1 MLAPGFAGLGSRVV
15 ESSVHPSAIV
25 ARSARLGRGVVVGP
39 YAVVEDEVEIGDE
52 THLGP
57 HAVVH
62 RGTRLGARNRVHA
75 HAVIGGTPQ
84 DLSFDGSDTR
94 LVIGD
99 DNILR
104 EGVTVHRATR
114 ADAPTRIGSHCF
126 LMAYAHVA
134 HDCRL
139 GDRVVL
145 TNNACLGGHVEIGD
159 YCMLG
164 GSAGVHQFVRI
175 GTQAMVSAH
184 ALVRK
189 DVLPYTLVGGEPLKH
204 YRLNT
209 VGLRRRGIT
218 RERYDALETAFR
230 LLRSGRGLN
239 EAPMTPEIELLAQW
253 LAQPS
258 KRGLLGFV

>member
-1 MLAPGFAGLGSRVV
+1 V
-15 ESSVHPSAIV
+15 
-25 ARSARLGRGVVVGP
+25 
-39 YAVVEDEVEIGDE
+39 
-52 THLGP
+52 
-57 HAVVH
+57 
-62 RGTRLGARNRVHA
+62 
-75 HAVIGGTPQ
+75 
-84 DLSFDGSDTR
+84 
-94 LVIGD
+94 
-99 DNILR
+99 
-104 EGVTVHRATR
+104 
-114 ADAPTRIGSHCF
+114 PTRIGSHCF

-145 TNNACLGGHVEIGD
+145 TNNANLGGHVEIGD
-159 YCMLG
+159 YCVLG

-189 DVLPYTLVGGEPLKH
+189 DVLPYMLVGGEPLKH

-209 VGLRRRGIT
+209 VGLRRRGIP

-239 EAPMTPEIELLAQW
+239 EAPRTPEVEVLAAC
-253 LAQPS
+253 LAHPS
-258 KRGLLGFV
+258 KRGVLGFV